1 MHWGPGPGPG
11 PMSLTVCTVWP
22 VKLLP
27 PTADVTPKLG
37 LIELLLLLLGLLL
50 VKWVVDVVAVVAAA
64 AAAALANVHV
74 SITGVCGES
83 NGLMP
88 TNDDSS
94 QHFLQ
99 YKCHH

>member
-1 MHWGPGPGPG
+1 MRYL
-11 PMSLTVCTVWP
+11 SVA
-22 VKLLP
+22 
-27 PTADVTPKLG
+27 ADVTNELG
-37 LIELLLLLLGLLL
+37 LIELLLGLLL
-50 VKWVVDVVAVVAAA
+50 VKWVGVVMAAA
-64 AAAALANVHV
+64 TAAALGNVQV

-99 YKCHH
+99 CKCNRKMKIFDY